1 MTPHARLH
9 ARIRLTRLIR
19 RWLAP
24 VLAVA
29 AVVAMT
35 PLLAAPAGAADGTV
49 TVNLAQ
55 RGKVPTRAGAGFLY
69 GLDQNGS
76 APADDLLQ
84 PLRPTLFRGGGAR
97 IAGHGWI
104 GDGYAAGPGYQV
116 RLTSALDQARR
127 VTAAPYGAAYHLL
140 VSDVWGADTEQPA
153 GTVYPCDNG
162 DCANWRTFVG
172 RLVADVRASGVPVR
186 YDIWN
191 EPEGTS
197 FWPRGVNSAQY
208 FQMWDT
214 AVNEIRRLDPSAV
227 VVGPSF
233 GGYNRTWI
241 NDFLARTKAD
251 GTLPNVLNWHFS
263 SDPVADATDAKGVL
277 AANGIPAMPLTM
289 DEYLFSQQQNS
300 GYLAW
305 YLDRLALSDISAAAH
320 AIWSDCCVAGTLD
333 SVLTSGRQPTGQWWV
348 YRAYAQM
355 TGNLVATTNANGV
368 AVAAALDQGQGR
380 AVALLGNQSGQTGT
394 TTVAVNGLSAAP
406 WLVVN
411 GTVRV
416 KVERIPNQSPL
427 SAPLTVSEGNV
438 AVTGGAISVP
448 VTHASGTDA
457 YTITLTPG
465 GGAPGTGTV
474 TVDGDTTGT
483 GDLQFQYG
491 PNWGLT
497 TGVPDMYAG
506 TANWSHTAGATAT
519 FRFTGTQVA
528 LRAVRDVDQ
537 GRMTVSVDGG
547 AAQTVDDYSAS
558 RDASAVVWTSPVM
571 SSGAHTLTIVN
582 TGQRNPQSGG
592 VNIALDR
599 ADVSQQAAPPPTT
612 VTVDGDTTGT
622 GDLQFQYGPNWGLTT
637 GVPDMYA
644 GTANWS
650 YTAGATATFRF
661 TGTRVALHAVRD
673 VDQQII
679 AVSMDGGQETTV
691 DGYSPSRNASGVV
704 WTSPVLPTGAH
715 TLRVRLTGNRN
726 AASSGYNAALDSAD
740 VTR

>member
-1 MTPHARLH
+1 MTPHTRLRF
-9 ARIRLTRLIR
+9 ARLIR
-19 RWLAP
+19 LVRRSAAP
-24 VLAVA
+24 VLAIA
-29 AVVAMT
+29 AVVALT
-35 PLLAAPAGAADGTV
+35 PLPAAPANAADATV
-49 TVNLAQ
+49 TVDLSR
-55 RGKVPTRAGAGFLY
+55 RGRVPTRAGAGFLY
-69 GLDQNGS
+69 GLSQNGS
-76 APADDLLQ
+76 GPADGLLQ

-104 GDGYAAGPGYQV
+104 GDGYTAGPGYQV

-153 GTVYPCDNG
+153 STVYPCDNG
-162 DCANWRTFVG
+162 DCANWRTFIG

-214 AVNEIRRLDPSAV
+214 AVNEIRRLDPAAV

-263 SDPVADATDAKGVL
+263 GDPVADAADARSL
-277 AANGIPAMPLTM
+277 LSANGIPAMPLTM
-289 DEYLFSQQQNS
+289 DEYLFSQQQNP

-305 YLDRLALSDISAAAH
+305 YLGRLAQSDISAAAH

-333 SVLTSGRQPTGQWWV
+333 SVLTSDQRPTGQWWV
-348 YRAYAQM
+348 YQAYAQM

-368 AVAAALDQGQGR
+368 AVAAAADQGQGR
-380 AVALLGNQSGQTGT
+380 VIALLGNQAGQTGT
-394 TTVAVNGLSAAP
+394 TTVAVSGLSSAP

-416 KVERIPNQSPL
+416 KVERIPHQSPL
-427 SAPLTVSEGNV
+427 SAPFVVSEGDV
-438 AVTGGAISVP
+438 AVTGDAVAVP

-465 GGAPGTGTV
+465 GGTPGAGTV
-474 TVDGDTTGT
+474 TVDGNTTGS

-537 GRMTVSVDGG
+537 GRMTVSVDGD
-547 AAQTVDDYSAS
+547 AAQTVDDYSPS
-558 RDASAVVWTSPVM
+558 RDASGVVWTSAVL
-571 SSGAHTLTIVN
+571 SSGSHTLTIVN
-582 TGQRNPQSGG
+582 TGQRNSQSGG

-599 ADVSQQAAPPPTT
+599 ADVSRQAAPPPTV
-612 VTVDGDTTGT
+612 VTVDGNTTGS

-661 TGTRVALHAVRD
+661 TGTRVALRAVRD
-673 VDQQII
+673 RDQQII
-679 AVSMDGGQETTV
+679 ALSVDGGPETTV
-691 DGYSPSRNASGVV
+691 DDYSPTRDASGVV
-704 WTSPVLPTGAH
+704 WTSPILPSGAH
-715 TLRVRLTGNRN
+715 TLRVRLTGVRN
-726 AASSGYNAALDSAD
+726 AASSGDNAALDSVD